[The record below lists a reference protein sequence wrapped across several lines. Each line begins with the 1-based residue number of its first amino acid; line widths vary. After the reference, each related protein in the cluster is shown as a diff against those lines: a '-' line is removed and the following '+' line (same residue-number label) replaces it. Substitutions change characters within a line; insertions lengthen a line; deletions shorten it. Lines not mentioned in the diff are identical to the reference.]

1 MFLTFLILP
10 TEQFSTLHSADHP
23 PTSLK
28 STYFIPYSFLKSRKN
43 RNNFLISPILMARA
57 ETFTLSLFQTSMTAI
72 MPACQGSKPLHLCA
86 FGVPGW
92 KKNPTEYGAFSYLML
107 VVGLTVFEL
116 LVTANRKSHGRSS
129 QSPETLL
136 VGGGVGINRGQQDT
150 GGAVCCLLCMSYMN
164 SVHLNLW

>member
-43 RNNFLISPILMARA
+43 RNNFVISPVLLART
-57 ETFTLSLFQTSMTAI
+57 ETLPSSLFQTSMTAI
-72 MPACQGSKPLHLCA
+72 MPAYQGSKPLHLCV
-86 FGVPGW
+86 FRVPGER
-92 KKNPTEYGAFSYLML
+92 NPSEYGAFSYLML
-107 VVGLTVFEL
+107 AVGLTVFEL
-116 LVTANRKSHGRSS
+116 LVTANRKSHGHSS